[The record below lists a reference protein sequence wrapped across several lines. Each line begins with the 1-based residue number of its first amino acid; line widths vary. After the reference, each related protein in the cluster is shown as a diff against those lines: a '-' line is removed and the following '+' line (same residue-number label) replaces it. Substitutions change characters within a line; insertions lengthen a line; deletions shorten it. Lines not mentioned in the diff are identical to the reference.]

1 LHYYNPGS
9 PQLRRVTARE
19 IFSLVKRTNV
29 PYLIGM
35 EMTKRQ
41 REILE
46 HIGKF
51 QAREGFP
58 PSIREICTA
67 LEVRSPGS
75 MHRHL
80 RELKRKGYLE
90 ETSGKKRAWKLADK
104 GGRLIGRPSS
114 PSIPLIGRIAAG
126 TPILAQENRD
136 EELSMDPGLFG
147 SEEAFA
153 LRIQG
158 DSMKDAQIR
167 DGDLAIIR
175 PQREAET
182 GEIVAVMVEGVE
194 AEATLKILHRSA
206 GRVELHAANEAY
218 TPLMFRGKDRS
229 KVKILGKLIGIIRLK
244 P

>member
-1 LHYYNPGS
+1 MS
-9 PQLRRVTARE
+9 ME
-19 IFSLVKRTNV
+19 I
-29 PYLIGM
+29 
-35 EMTKRQ
+35 TKRQ
-41 REILE
+41 QEILE
-46 HIGKF
+46 HIGRF

-67 LEVRSPGS
+67 FNVKSPGS

-80 RELKRKGYLE
+80 WELKRKGFLE
-90 ETSGKKRAWKLADK
+90 ETSGKKRAWKLAEK
-104 GGRLIGRPSS
+104 GWRLIGRPLP

-136 EELSMDPGLFG
+136 DELPMDPGIFG

-153 LRIQG
+153 LKIQG

-175 PQREAET
+175 PQGEAET
-182 GEIVAVMVEGVE
+182 GEIVAVMVEGIE
-194 AEATLKILHRSA
+194 PEATLKIFHRTT
-206 GRVELHAANEAY
+206 GGIELHAANEAY
-218 TPLMFRGKDRS
+218 KPLIFKDKDRS